1 MTIEEYRE
9 ELLKI
14 SNEDDRTYFVQK
26 YFFNGTPFLFKE
38 RDNDYYDFS
47 KRVADNFNIKYSDI
61 NIVGS
66 SRFGFSPYKFTEF
79 SYESDI
85 DVTIC
90 NEQLF
95 DQFFE
100 LISDYTYK
108 IRYREILLRKEQYNR
123 YVKFIKYF
131 STGWMRPDLLPSN
144 STEFK
149 EIREQWDNFFKTI
162 SYGNSEVGNYK
173 VKAGLFKN
181 QSYAEKYYKSSI
193 DQIQK
198 IITN

>member
-1 MTIEEYRE
+1 
-9 ELLKI
+9 
-14 SNEDDRTYFVQK
+14 
-26 YFFNGTPFLFKE
+26 
-38 RDNDYYDFS
+38 
-47 KRVADNFNIKYSDI
+47 
-61 NIVGS
+61 
-66 SRFGFSPYKFTEF
+66 
-79 SYESDI
+79 
-85 DVTIC
+85 
-90 NEQLF
+90 
-95 DQFFE
+95 
-100 LISDYTYK
+100 
-108 IRYREILLRKEQYNR
+108 
-123 YVKFIKYF
+123 
-131 STGWMRPDLLPSN
+131 MRPDLLPSN